1 MALAL
6 QGAGWLQ
13 PLRGGDAGA
22 EEGDTQHG
30 TFSATYNA
38 CDDLAIST
46 LRYITGF
53 SYNACD
59 DLAAPLLWSVR
70 LVCAMRKGDEMGR
83 EGRAPEP

>member
-38 CDDLAIST
+38 CDDLA
-46 LRYITGF
+46 
-53 SYNACD
+53 
-59 DLAAPLLWSVR
+59 APLLWSVR
-70 LVCAMRKGDEMGR
+70 LVCTMRKGNEMGR
-83 EGRAPEP
+83 ECRAPEP